1 MILQRELP
9 KGISPGDCYRLYAQ
23 HKVQTANGGDR
34 IQMLRLKST
43 TNQEPIGPCIS
54 YAPLEHQEKQKIL
67 ALREDAQDFFISVTD
82 FLRTFTHIEVVHLDA
97 DTARDEPTL
106 NGKGASREFQDFF
119 FSFLGLRF
127 FHFEH
132 LLW

>member
-1 MILQRELP
+1 MYLSIFQILQRELP

-67 ALREDAQDFFISVTD
+67 ALREDEQDFFISVTD

-97 DTARDEPTL
+97 DTGEQL
-106 NGKGASREFQDFF
+106 NLKTCI
-119 FSFLGLRF
+119 LRQYW
-127 FHFEH
+127 
-132 LLW
+132 L

>member
-1 MILQRELP
+1 
-9 KGISPGDCYRLYAQ
+9 
-23 HKVQTANGGDR
+23 
-34 IQMLRLKST
+34 MLRLKST

-67 ALREDAQDFFISVTD
+67 ALREDEQDFFISVTD

-106 NGKGASREFQDFF
+106 NGKDASREFWKFNSRKFF
-119 FSFLGLRF
+119 LYAWGKSG
-127 FHFEH
+127 E
-132 LLW
+132 